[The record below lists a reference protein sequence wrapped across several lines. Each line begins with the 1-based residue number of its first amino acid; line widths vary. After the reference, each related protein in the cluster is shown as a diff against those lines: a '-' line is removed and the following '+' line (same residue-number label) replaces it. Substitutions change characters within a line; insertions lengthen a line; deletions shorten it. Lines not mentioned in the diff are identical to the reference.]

1 MSVAA
6 TPVAAAAVAAQTI
19 DATPT
24 KSRPPKRQVT
34 ATADVVQQPEA
45 R

>member
-1 MSVAA
+1 MPIGADPLPTDSSSR
-6 TPVAAAAVAAQTI
+6 TPPRRT
-19 DATPT
+19 T
-24 KSRPPKRQVT
+24 T